1 MRQVRLYLD
10 EDAMR
15 RSIVFGLRARNVDVL
30 TASEAEMINRNDQE
44 HLAAATASGRV
55 LYTFNVADYCVLH
68 QTWISQDRPHAESSL
83 RRSNVTQLV
92 KNSGGSCGLSDG
104 FPRKPCGTGSNS
116 YPVVLTIPA
125 HVTLDRS
132 PFTQSLAADPL
143 VPPVR
148 RFAPAAGPP
157 CQPPARLWWSASSSP
172 PSPAACRPFPRSDS
186 VPPQWN

>member
-1 MRQVRLYLD
+1 MSQVRLYLD

-104 FPRKPCGTGSNS
+104 FPRKPCGTVSNS
-116 YPVVLTIPA
+116 YPRGSDNCRPRNARPKPVHSITSSRSFGS
-125 HVTLDRS
+125 TCS
-132 PFTQSLAADPL
+132 PFCTSRRTTLPATGAAMVVCIFIASITSSL
-143 VPPVR
+143 
-148 RFAPAAGPP
+148 
-157 CQPPARLWWSASSSP
+157 SP
-172 PSPAACRPFPRSDS
+172 FSTL
-186 VPPQWN
+186 